1 MKSSSSTTRPPAVD
15 LSPHAQTAGSTGCN
29 PNSRAYRAIAGEV
42 HRRMQHGLSET
53 YFATTP
59 TATDRF
65 QPTVPAHELTA
76 HVFEVV
82 FGSRWRQV
90 FDLARALDVESD
102 LLETAPETVSAAWW
116 CAPRWREATHAAHT
130 AACID
135 NRRHELTATMN
146 LLGVLGRGAARVAA
160 RDVGRGLV
168 ARHLIGSDF
177 TQEHYDDLTGPWRR
191 NIGPV
196 HPGDRPLDQYPTAPN
211 SQRL

>member
-1 MKSSSSTTRPPAVD
+1 MQSSISTTRVPTIET
-15 LSPHAQTAGSTGCN
+15 SPHTRPVPSTGCS
-29 PNSRAYRAIAGEV
+29 PNSRAHRAIAGEV
-42 HRRMQHGLSET
+42 HRRMQHGLSER

-90 FDLARALDVESD
+90 FALARTLDVESD

-160 RDVGRGLV
+160 RDAGRGLV
-168 ARHLIGSDF
+168 ARDLVGSEF
-177 TQEHYDDLTGPWRR
+177 TQEHYDYLTGPWRR
-191 NIGPV
+191 NVGPV
-196 HPGDRPLDQYPTAPN
+196 HPGDRRLGEDMAAAN